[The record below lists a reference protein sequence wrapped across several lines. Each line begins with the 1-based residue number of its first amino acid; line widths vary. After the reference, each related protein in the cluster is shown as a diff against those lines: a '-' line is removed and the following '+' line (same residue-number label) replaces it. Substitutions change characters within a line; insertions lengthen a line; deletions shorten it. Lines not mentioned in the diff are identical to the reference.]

1 MTGGITHYPR
11 ETRTA
16 LIIGTG
22 MGGLT
27 AAALL
32 LKAGWRV
39 IVLEAQTYP
48 GGCAGTFYHRGY
60 RFDAGATLAGG
71 FEPAGPHTR
80 LAETLGLTWPVQPLD
95 PAWVVHLDGHQIHQ
109 WATREAWREERARH
123 FAAGESFWQTQER
136 LADVAWRISQRHF
149 PWPPL
154 TFNDIV
160 ALARA
165 ATPAVIGAAPMAF
178 RSVAHLLP
186 RSASPQLRVFLDAQL
201 LISAQTTAGSAN
213 ALYGCAALDLPR
225 RGVCYV
231 QGGMG
236 NLAQTLVTWIRAHG
250 GEVHYR
256 HPVER
261 VVVRNG
267 RAVAVV
273 TKAGAIFEADVILA
287 NVTPWS
293 LHQLLNGAV
302 PHGLRRDVQHRPPT
316 WGAFTLYMGV
326 RAEVLPPQTPT
337 HHQVILDP
345 GAPLGEGNSVFISIS
360 PADDPTRAPAGMRAL
375 TLSTHTAVA
384 PWWQLDPEAYLRRRE
399 AYTQRLLE
407 ALEVVFPGIKPAL
420 HLCLPGTP
428 RTFAFYTRRWKG
440 MVGGFPQTSLWHA
453 RGPQTG
459 LSNLWLVGDSVFPGQ
474 STAGVILGAARVVAH
489 LLGKPTLL
497 QAKV

>member
-1 MTGGITHYPR
+1 
-11 ETRTA
+11 
-16 LIIGTG
+16 
-22 MGGLT
+22 MGGLA

-39 IVLEAQTYP
+39 TVLEAQTYP
-48 GGCAGTFYHRGY
+48 GGCAGTFFHRGY

-71 FEPAGPHTR
+71 FDPAGPHTR
-80 LAETLGLTWPVQPLD
+80 LAETLGLTWPVEDVD
-95 PAWVVHLDGHQIHQ
+95 PAWVVHLEGHQISQ
-109 WATREAWREERARH
+109 WTTREGWREERARY
-123 FAAGESFWQTQER
+123 FAEGEPFWQTQEH
-136 LADVAWRISQRHF
+136 LAEVAWTVTRRYF

-154 TFNDIV
+154 HLGDIV

-165 ATPAVIGAAPMAF
+165 ATPAVIGAAPLAF

-186 RSASPQLRVFLDAQL
+186 RSTSPRLRIFIDAQL
-201 LISAQTTAGSAN
+201 LISAQITAESAN

-225 RGVCYV
+225 RGVRYV
-231 QGGMG
+231 RGGMG
-236 NLAQTLVTWIRAHG
+236 ELAKTLVTWIRAHG

-261 VVVRNG
+261 VVVKRG

-273 TKAGAIFEADVILA
+273 TKAGALFEADVILA

-293 LHQLLNGAV
+293 LSHLLNGAV
-302 PHGLRRDVQHRPPT
+302 PTGLHREVRRRPPT
-316 WGAFTLYMGV
+316 WGAFTLYVGV
-326 RAEVLPPQTPT
+326 RSDALPPNAPT

-345 GAPLGEGNSVFISIS
+345 DAPLGEGNSVFISVS
-360 PADDPTRAPAGMRAL
+360 PADDPTRAPAGMRAI
-375 TLSTHTAVA
+375 TLSTHTAVT

-399 AYTQRLLE
+399 IYTQRLLD
-407 ALEVVFPGIKPAL
+407 ALEVVFPGIKTAL

-428 RTFAFYTRRWKG
+428 RTFAFYTHRWHG
-440 MVGGFPQTSLWHA
+440 MVGGFAQTSLWQA

-459 LSNLWLVGDSVFPGQ
+459 IPNLWLVGDSVFPGQ

-489 LLGKPTLL
+489 LLGHPILF
-497 QAKV
+497 